1 MFKYNRGF
9 TLIEILV
16 ALLIVSVGLLG
27 VATLQIRGQQI
38 NFVSYYRT
46 QATFLA
52 DDIMDRMQVNFI
64 EASAGNYVLSAL
76 SDCPNLGNFSIICDT
91 TACNQI
97 ALRNYDLTNWC
108 FSLQNSLPMADA
120 IITWNPAPI
129 NEYTIQI
136 CWANILDTDKTGCNG
151 QNREE
156 QVWHHIAP
164 TLR

>member
-9 TLIEILV
+9 TLVEVLI
-16 ALLIVSVGLLG
+16 ALLIISVGLLG
-27 VATLQIRGQQI
+27 VATLQVRGQQI

-76 SDCPNLGNFSIICDT
+76 SNCPNPGNLSNVCDT
-91 TACNQI
+91 TACSRI

-108 FSLQNSLPMADA
+108 FSLQNTLPMADA
-120 IITWNPAPI
+120 IITWNPAPA
-129 NEYTIQI
+129 NEYTIEI
-136 CWANILDTDKTGCNG
+136 CWANILDTDKTGCGG
-151 QNREE
+151 QNKEN

-164 TLR
+164 ALI